1 MILAR
6 IDGTVTATVKHPSL
20 HGVTMLI
27 GMHINGDGSEC
38 GREPWI
44 ILDRMGANRG
54 DIVCVSSEGD
64 AARQLSGDTRIPAR
78 MVVMGIVD
86 PLGTKR

>member
-6 IDGTVTATVKHPSL
+6 IDGTVTATVKHEAL
-20 HGVTMLI
+20 HGFTMLI
-27 GMHINGDGSEC
+27 GMQVNIDGREC
-38 GREPWI
+38 GNEPWI
-44 ILDRMGANRG
+44 ILDRMGAGRG

-64 AARQLSGDTRIPAR
+64 AARQLTGDLRVPAR

>member
-1 MILAR
+1 MIMAR

-20 HGVTMLI
+20 HGFTMLI
-27 GMHINGDGSEC
+27 GMQVNADGGEC
-38 GREPWI
+38 GKEPWI
-44 ILDRMGANRG
+44 ILDRLGAGRG
-54 DIVCVSSEGD
+54 DIVVVSSEGD

-86 PLGTKR
+86 PAGMKQ